1 METRN
6 NIIWKIAVVIP
17 CYKEKAHILDV
28 IKKIP
33 GNVDHIFCID
43 DACPEQTG
51 QYVKDNC
58 QDSRVQVI
66 QHAANQGVGGA
77 MITGYRASL
86 ELGVDIVLKI
96 DGDGQMD
103 PELIPRF
110 ISPIISGHADYTKGN
125 RFFDVEKISTMP
137 KIRLLGNAVLSFM
150 NKLSTGYWRLFDPN
164 NGYTAIHTNVLNL
177 LPLNKIHKGYFF
189 ESDML
194 FRLNIIRAVVNDI
207 PMNSSYGNESSHL
220 SIGKALFT
228 FSMNHTKN
236 FIKRLIY
243 NYFIRDFSIAS
254 IELVL
259 GPIMILFGVLFG
271 SIKWIESVQATTEA
285 TAGTV
290 MLAALPVIVGLQ
302 LALSALSYDIDNAP
316 IIPLHP
322 LLDQT
327 TPFT

>member
-6 NIIWKIAVVIP
+6 NINWKIAVVVP
-17 CYKEKAHILDV
+17 CYKEKAHVLDV
-28 IKKIP
+28 IKNIP

-58 QDSRVQVI
+58 QDPRVHVI
-66 QHAANQGVGGA
+66 QHSTNIGVGGA

-86 ELGVDIVLKI
+86 EAGVDIVLKI

-110 ISPIISGHADYTKGN
+110 INPIISGHSDYTKGN
-125 RFFDVEKISTMP
+125 RFFDVGKISSMP
-137 KIRLLGNAVLSFM
+137 KIRIFGNAILSFM

-164 NGYTAIHTNVLNL
+164 NGYTAIHANVLNL
-177 LPLNKIHKGYFF
+177 LPLNKIHRGYFF

-194 FRLNIIRAVVNDI
+194 FRLNIIRAVVTDI

-220 SIGKALFT
+220 SIGKAMFT
-228 FSMNHTKN
+228 FSINHTKN

-259 GPIMILFGVLFG
+259 GPSMIFFGILFG
-271 SIKWIESVQATTEA
+271 SIKWIESVQATAEA

-302 LALSALSYDIDNAP
+302 LALSALNYDINNNP
-316 IIPLHP
+316 SSPVH
-322 LLDQT
+322 LLLTNKNNQ
-327 TPFT
+327 

>member
-1 METRN
+1 METCN

-17 CYKEKAHILDV
+17 CYNEKDHILDV
-28 IKKIP
+28 INNIP

-58 QDSRVQVI
+58 QDPRVHVI
-66 QHAANQGVGGA
+66 QHSTNQGVGGA

-86 ELGVDIVLKI
+86 EVSADIVLKI

-110 ISPIISGHADYTKGN
+110 INPIISGHSDYTKGN

-137 KIRLLGNAVLSFM
+137 KIRILGNAALSFM
-150 NKLSTGYWRLFDPN
+150 NKLSTGYWQLFDPN
-164 NGYTAIHTNVLNL
+164 NGYTAIHANVLNL

-189 ESDML
+189 ESDIL
-194 FRLNIIRAVVNDI
+194 FRLNIIRAVVTDI

-228 FSMNHTKN
+228 FSLNHTKN
-236 FIKRLIY
+236 FIKRLVY
-243 NYFIRDFSIAS
+243 NYFLRDFSIGS

-259 GPIMILFGVLFG
+259 GPIMILFGIIFG
-271 SIKWIESVQATTEA
+271 SIKWIESVQATVEA

-316 IIPLHP
+316 RIPLHP
-322 LLDQT
+322 LLDHE

>member
-6 NIIWKIAVVIP
+6 NINWKIAVVVP
-17 CYKEKAHILDV
+17 CYKEKDHIIDV
-28 IKKIP
+28 IKNVP

-58 QDSRVQVI
+58 QDPRVHVI
-66 QHAANQGVGGA
+66 QHSTNQGVGGA

-86 ELGVDIVLKI
+86 EASVDIVLKI

-110 ISPIISGHADYTKGN
+110 INPIINGYSDYTKGN
-125 RFFDVEKISTMP
+125 RFFDVEKISSMP

-150 NKLSTGYWRLFDPN
+150 SKLSTGYWRLFDPN
-164 NGYTAIHTNVLNL
+164 NGYTAIHANVLKL

-194 FRLNIIRAVVNDI
+194 FRLNIIRAVVTDI
-207 PMNSSYGNESSHL
+207 PINSLYGNESSHL
-220 SIGKALFT
+220 SIRNSLFT
-228 FSMNHTKN
+228 FSVNHTKN

-259 GPIMILFGVLFG
+259 GPGMIFFGIFFG
-271 SIKWIESVQATTEA
+271 SIKWLESVQATEAA

-316 IIPLHP
+316 RIPLHP
-322 LLDQT
+322 SLD
-327 TPFT
+327 